1 MVMLF
6 SIYYFSKEESE
17 TFNIQNDTISE
28 SYSQEIPGVENR
40 VKTVSMRENIEET
53 RWSEWD
59 YHSEV
64 FFVSKIRGKKRNWW
78 SLDKKIS
85 ENLRSNIYKRLGKKR
100 SRACPQPQKPRQ
112 RVKAKSWGLRTFLN
126 KKWNKHMERGYW
138 GGSSLSDPKSPRDP
152 SSNLLGLRQL
162 KRPFSWWYHRVL
174 GGRKD
179 SHSDGTA

>member
-78 SLDKKIS
+78 SLNKKIS
-85 ENLRSNIYKRLGKKR
+85 ENLRSNI
-100 SRACPQPQKPRQ
+100 
-112 RVKAKSWGLRTFLN
+112 
-126 KKWNKHMERGYW
+126 
-138 GGSSLSDPKSPRDP
+138 
-152 SSNLLGLRQL
+152 
-162 KRPFSWWYHRVL
+162 
-174 GGRKD
+174 
-179 SHSDGTA
+179 